1 LKNNAAQKKY
11 AEASDSENQAASV
24 SDLGEK
30 QIQLDNAARYK
41 KEGDNLSQQAV
52 VAYNLA
58 KDMET
63 EADAKQLEANQSEQY
78 ANDLEIAVKSNSP
91 EALDKLEKESKEL
104 EKNQTT
110 TKTYTPDNLTKQAQ
124 EKNAEAAR
132 LEERKNELKAEMQE
146 SMFDEKIAREEIL
159 KAKNDSVKESNEV
172 QLKNVL
178 AVRKDKEAELGGIDS
193 KISKLKEDAV
203 NLEDE
208 ARINKEI
215 LSEIASASNTNLT
228 ENCPGRQTKVRCT
241 V

>member
-1 LKNNAAQKKY
+1 
-11 AEASDSENQAASV
+11 
-24 SDLGEK
+24 
-30 QIQLDNAARYK
+30 
-41 KEGDNLSQQAV
+41 
-52 VAYNLA
+52 
-58 KDMET
+58 M
-63 EADAKQLEANQSEQY
+63 
-78 ANDLEIAVKSNSP
+78 
-91 EALDKLEKESKEL
+91 EKESKEL

-110 TKTYTPDNLTKQAQ
+110 TKTYTPDNLAKQAQ
-124 EKNAEAAR
+124 EKNTEAAR

-215 LSEIASASNTNLT
+215 LSEIASGSNTNLT
-228 ENCPGRQTKVRCT
+228 EIAQEDKQKLDAQFSAQRSNSNTSVSAKTEIAATQTKT
-241 V
+241 ASANKESNTKSIATNNNNSKTIEDYK